1 MVQRSFTT
9 ETASVLVVDD
19 EAVVRRILGDALAQA
34 GYRVQRAQNSA
45 EALALLEHPGADLML
60 LDLQLGDDDGVDVM
74 RIARSKWP
82 QLPIIILTAHGSMS
96 SAIEAVR
103 LEAADYLLKPIGI
116 ETLRSRVAE
125 VIERYRANQQRHER
139 IRSMYQ
145 QLQEIVKD
153 EGLAVHHEAPP
164 STSHELNLRVGDLSI
179 DVQQHT
185 VRMRGQTV
193 EVTPTEFAILHTL
206 ARQPGVVIP
215 CVQLIQAFQN
225 VQMEEDEART
235 VMRPHIVRLRRKLEP
250 DPQRPIYIQSVRGI
264 GYRWKVETA
273 E

>member
-1 MVQRSFTT
+1 MVQRAYTPQ
-9 ETASVLVVDD
+9 TASVLVVDD
-19 EAVVRRILGDALAQA
+19 EVVVCRILGDALAQA
-34 GYRVQRAQNSA
+34 GYRVHRACNGRD
-45 EALALLEHPGADLML
+45 ALAILEHPGVDLML
-60 LDLQLGDDDGVDVM
+60 LDLQLGDEDGVDVM
-74 RIARSKWP
+74 RHARTKWP

-103 LEAADYLLKPIGI
+103 LEAADYLLKPIKI
-116 ETLRSRVAE
+116 ELLRDRVGE
-125 VIERYRANQQRHER
+125 VIERHRANQQRHER

-145 QLQEIVKD
+145 QLQELVMD
-153 EGLAVHHEAPP
+153 EGLAVHQESALPTTQD
-164 STSHELNLRVGDLSI
+164 SSLRVGDLSI

-193 EVTPTEFAILHTL
+193 DVTPTEFAILHTL

-215 CVQLIQAFQN
+215 CVQLIQSFQN

-250 DPQRPIYIQSVRGI
+250 DPQRPIYIQSVRGV
-264 GYRWKVETA
+264 GYRWSIETP